1 MASVVNQSDT
11 KAPNLIWNGLYQTW
25 EKACDAADVVVNTV
39 GKGFSSRR
47 WLQRINQQLSDY
59 RKEFK
64 KYGIAMPPRPSNLP
78 LICAM
83 TNPSTIIDFGGSSG
97 WSWEYLKNTLS
108 DQKKISSYIII
119 ETKLVVHHMNASR
132 AHNAPVKYKTQDE
145 LIERCDLLY
154 CNSVLQYFSSN
165 GPFLSLVEK
174 AKPNYIFLED
184 CIATADEDFFST
196 QKYYGVNIP
205 YRFIGMNKILK
216 ELTNY
221 VEIVKYP
228 YSAPI
233 LGVMAP
239 LQMENFPAAKRIRY
253 AWSILLKKSGKR

>member
-11 KAPNLIWNGLYQTW
+11 KAPNFIWNGLYPTW
-25 EKACDAADVVVNTV
+25 ETACDAANAVVNT
-39 GKGFSSRR
+39 GGEGLSSGR

-59 RKEFK
+59 RNEFK
-64 KYGIAMPPRPSNLP
+64 QHGMAPPPRPSNLP

-108 DQKKISSYIII
+108 DQKVNSYVII
-119 ETKLVVHHMNASR
+119 ETEQVVKHMKTSG
-132 AHNAPVKYKTQDE
+132 AHDAPVRYKTQDE
-145 LIERCDLLY
+145 LMERCDLLY

-165 GPFLSLVEK
+165 EPLLSLVQSTE
-174 AKPNYIFLED
+174 PNYIYLED
-184 CIATADEDFFST
+184 CIAKGEKDFFST
-196 QKYYGVNIP
+196 QKYYDSIIP
-205 YRFIGMNKILK
+205 YRFIGMNKLLK
-216 ELTNY
+216 ELTGY
-221 VEIVKYP
+221 EEVVKYP

-239 LQMENFPAAKRIRY
+239 LEMGNFPAANRIRY
-253 AWSILLKKSGKR
+253 AWSILLKKLERQ